1 MDAKYY
7 NKKDR
12 EAYTLIDGVLTKG
25 NIIGTVTTV
34 EKGSV
39 VKESVLFKVD
49 NSTVKRDPEEVFATV
64 EDYKLGKYIKSD
76 PLTLN
81 SVYRNIQTDCTYW
94 ILRDGEP
101 VCKSIRDS
109 VLTVHYGDIENTLE
123 IEGVPERRYTTR
135 EELFD
140 HEDVV
145 VCENGVR
152 TVHQAPIK
160 RLLLTDRQKEIM
172 KKLQEVLECAQKEGI
187 AMRVIDGLGL
197 RAWNNPADAILTYD
211 DSPRDEEHVV
221 VYPWKDMYAINI
233 DYEGEEVMIEMKK

>member
-1 MDAKYY
+1 MDTKFY
-7 NKKDR
+7 NRQER

-64 EDYKLGKYIKSD
+64 VDYKLGQYIKGHR
-76 PLTLN
+76 LILN
-81 SVYRNIQTDCTYW
+81 SSIFNIQTDYTYW

-109 VLTVHYGDIENTLE
+109 VLTVYYDGTEITLE
-123 IEGVPERRYTTR
+123 IEGVPEHRYESR
-135 EELFD
+135 DSLFD

-152 TVHQAPIK
+152 VVHQAPIK
-160 RLLLTDRQKEIM
+160 RLLLTDRQKEVM
-172 KKLQEVLECAQKEGI
+172 KKFQEVLECAQKERI
-187 AMRVIDGLGL
+187 SMRVIDGFGL
-197 RAWNNPADAILTYD
+197 CAWNNSEDATITYD
-211 DSPRDEEHVV
+211 DSPSDEEHVV
-221 VYPWKDMYAINI
+221 VYPWKDMYTINI
-233 DYEGEEVMIEMKK
+233 GYENEEVMIEMKK